1 MLEQAARANA
11 RPPVCYDVPMT
22 NPRLNPHLLLSPVE
36 NGYVAYDPA
45 LDRLHELNPVA
56 ALIAELCDGTRSLDL
71 VRDMA
76 SPFVPQDK
84 TGEIDNWIESAVTAG
99 LLVRDGGTAP
109 GKIMDAQALSGFSAR
124 LRDHGKVQT
133 AYLCARRVVELTPD
147 DAEAWCAMAEL
158 AHIVGQREEA
168 RTGYEKYLESNPED
182 AEVRHI
188 LTALRD
194 EAPPARVPDA
204 CIQQL
209 YKKFSAFYES
219 NMLDTLAYQAPERLG
234 ELLKSLLGDRKD
246 LTVLDLG
253 CGTGLSGLMLKQWAG
268 HLTGMDLSPEMAE
281 KARGRGIYDRLEVA
295 ELTAWLVG
303 DQAQYDLIV
312 ACDTLIYFGD
322 LAPVVKAA
330 RTRLKDNGLM
340 AFSVERGERNPYR
353 LTDSGRYVHHK
364 DHIADA
370 ARGAHMELLRIEEG
384 FLRMEYGHEVTGL
397 FAAMRKPPSP

>member
-22 NPRLNPHLLLSPVE
+22 HPRLNPNLLLSPVE

-45 LDRLHELNPVA
+45 LDLLHELNPVA
-56 ALIAELCDGTRSLDL
+56 ALIAELCDGTRSLDM

-76 SPFVPQDK
+76 SPFVPKDK
-84 TGEIDNWIESAVTAG
+84 TGEIDKWIESAVTAG
-99 LLVRDGGTAP
+99 LLVRDGGKAP

-133 AYLCARRVVELTPD
+133 AYLCARRVVELAPD

-219 NMLDTLAYQAPERLG
+219 NMLDTLGYQAPERLG
-234 ELLKSLLGDRKD
+234 ELLKSLLGDRKG

-281 KARGRGIYDRLEVA
+281 KARARGIYDRLEVA
-295 ELTAWLVG
+295 ELTAWLAR
-303 DQAQYDLIV
+303 DQTQYDLIV

-322 LAPVVKAA
+322 LAPVVKAV

-370 ARGAHMELLRIEEG
+370 ARGADMELLRIEEG

-397 FAAMRKPPSP
+397 FAAMRKPPTP